1 MHHIYNAAVV
11 TCATFLAYH
20 WDMWYPFLL
29 MAFIIT
35 QDIKK

>member
-11 TCATFLAYH
+11 GSATFLAYT